1 MGRMDKIKHRTQTAL
16 DWFYDIGIAIKGFD
30 GTVEL
35 IAGIL
40 LWVAPGL
47 LHGTLQTLL
56 GEARESNSRMMQF
69 VADNIG
75 RIDADLAKS
84 GLVIV
89 IFFLI
94 MHGVVKVGLVI
105 CLFKKWHWAYPWAIA
120 VLSAFLVYQVYVFVK
135 HPTFPMALFS
145 VLDAVIV
152 WLVYKEYREVAPK
165 KPQPTV
171 TTD

>member
-1 MGRMDKIKHRTQTAL
+1 MEKIQHRTQTAL

-47 LHGTLQTLL
+47 LHRTLQALL
-56 GEARESNSRMMQF
+56 GEAREGNSRMMQF

-105 CLFKKWHWAYPWAIA
+105 CLFKKWHWAYPWAIG
-120 VLSAFLVYQVYVFVK
+120 VLGAFLVYQVYVFVK
-135 HPTFPMALFS
+135 HPTFAMAVFS
-145 VLDAVIV
+145 LLDAVIV
-152 WLVYKEYREVAPK
+152 WLVYKEYREVSPK

-171 TTD
+171 ATD